1 MYFGSRTSPSAESLG
16 SLRLFS
22 YARVF
27 QTFKWSWKNA
37 VASQVI
43 FLSGPQLGV
52 TGGTGV
58 ATIYTPRS
66 PNSAQGHHSADG
78 GLRLPL
84 MVLPSA
90 LFTLLWKPLHEPAS
104 LQTTKSRERL
114 SLPLSLYLSINCS
127 AFQTL
132 LFHCPGLESEAS
144 CEMQRYLL
152 SGTCPAPGA
161 ALLPEGSHT
170 HGDGLLLAS

>member
-43 FLSGPQLGV
+43 FLSRPQLGV
-52 TGGTGV
+52 TGGMGV
-58 ATIYTPRS
+58 ANIYTHRS
-66 PNSAQGHHSADG
+66 PNRAQGHRSADRG
-78 GLRLPL
+78 HLLPL

-132 LFHCPGLESEAS
+132 LFHCPGLEPEAS

-152 SGTCPAPGA
+152 SGD
-161 ALLPEGSHT
+161 LPSPWR
-170 HGDGLLLAS
+170 SSSS